1 MFFLLL
7 IFVLVRSFR
16 HPARC
21 AGIRDGYSAV
31 VAYFWCCESGVV
43 TTPPRVSPVLPFD
56 HKIKA
61 TFQFLTVS
69 VAFTF
74 TVLLQSIL
82 QADSNSPQLEFD
94 RLKNEKIVTFPAR
107 KHRFPVSQKITP
119 KIPISNR
126 KNAKSR
132 KKLAENSEK
141 SKKWI
146 LWIGKNAKLQ
156 QKIMKSFILACFD
169 ILYRF

>member
-1 MFFLLL
+1 MKFSQNILIKFNQKRNLEKLTKNYILLFFQLSRSSSSARRTLSIGALSCLPIMFFLLL

-21 AGIRDGYSAV
+21 AAIRDGYSAV
-31 VAYFWCCESGVV
+31 VASFWCCESGVV

-94 RLKNEKIVTFPAR
+94 RLKNEKIVTFPA
-107 KHRFPVSQKITP
+107 
-119 KIPISNR
+119 
-126 KNAKSR
+126 
-132 KKLAENSEK
+132 
-141 SKKWI
+141 
-146 LWIGKNAKLQ
+146 
-156 QKIMKSFILACFD
+156 
-169 ILYRF
+169 